1 MRLDRRSFAA
11 AAVALLVTRRAVADD
26 DADQFL
32 GDVARARK
40 TVRTMRASLTQERV
54 MKLLATSIKSTGQF
68 AFVAP
73 DRLRWELAP
82 PDDVVYWIGPE
93 GLSYRTRSSQATV
106 PAGSANVARALGDLR
121 ALLGGD
127 LAALRDRYALSGSRG
142 ADSATVLGTAKDPKA
157 GSVRA
162 FSLTLDRTLTLPLKA
177 RLVEGKADAI
187 DIAFAGAAVNVPID
201 PASMKP

>member
-1 MRLDRRSFAA
+1 VKLDRRTFTTAA
-11 AAVALLVTRRAVADD
+11 LALLATRRALADGEL
-26 DADQFL
+26 DAL
-32 GDVARARK
+32 LADVARVRR
-40 TVRTMRASLTQERV
+40 TVKTMRASFRQERA
-54 MKLLATSIKSTGQF
+54 MKLLATSIQSTGQF

-106 PAGSANVARALGDLR
+106 PSGGANVARALADLR

-127 LAALRDRYALSGSRG
+127 LAALRDRYVLSGSRG
-142 ADSATVLGTAKDPKA
+142 DASATVEGTAKDPKA

-162 FSLTLDRTLTLPLKA
+162 FSITLDKTLALPMKA
-177 RLVEGKADAI
+177 KLVEGKADTI
-187 DIAFAGAAVNVPID
+187 EIAFSNAAVNVPVD
-201 PASMKP
+201 PATMKP